1 MPASQIA
8 RRNGTGSTPLIN
20 ERRYARVAPRGLVSK
35 NATLIA
41 DLRKPVLDC
50 VVIELSAGG
59 GCVFVRGE
67 ADIPERLT
75 FLHAG
80 VKKSCRVV
88 WRKGRRIG
96 LQFYNK
102 YGA

>member
-1 MPASQIA
+1 M
-8 RRNGTGSTPLIN
+8 IN

-35 NATLIA
+35 NATLIV
-41 DLRKPVLDC
+41 DLYSPVLDC

-59 GCVFVRGE
+59 ACVFVLGG
-67 ADIPERLT
+67 ADIPDRLT
-75 FLHAG
+75 LLHAG
-80 VKKSCRVV
+80 VKKSCRVI

-96 LQFYNK
+96 LQFHNR